1 MRFLVDVALAD
12 GTEVTAHTANPGA
25 MEGLLHPGAAVWLEP
40 AAGAK
45 RKLPYTWVAVE
56 HLGVR
61 VGVDTIRPNALVR
74 EMLLAK
80 VLPGLGRY
88 RGVTSEFVHAP
99 GSRVDFRLDT
109 ARGPHDIEVKNC
121 HLVYPDRRG
130 YFPDS
135 VSERA
140 ARHMRVL
147 EAGCRAGH
155 RCSVLFVVQR
165 EDAVALRPSDAHDPE
180 FAAAARSAK
189 AAGVRFLALRA
200 RPTDEGLEALGAIPV
215 EMEPYDLEFARGC
228 RVANK
233 PFSGWIR
240 PVRSP

>member
-1 MRFLVDVALAD
+1 MRGSFLRRRMRFLVDVALPD
-12 GTEVTAHTANPGA
+12 GSEVTAHTANPGA

-45 RKLPYTWVAVE
+45 RKLPFTWVAVD

-74 EMLLAK
+74 EMLLARA
-80 VLPGLGRY
+80 LPELGGY
-88 RGVTSEFVHAP
+88 EGVTSEFVHAP
-99 GSRVDFRLDT
+99 GSRVDFRLE
-109 ARGPHDIEVKNC
+109 AAGGPHDVEVKNC

-140 ARHMRVL
+140 SRHMRVL
-147 EAGCRAGH
+147 GEGCRAGH

-180 FAAAARSAK
+180 FAAAARSARE
-189 AAGVRFLALRA
+189 AGVRFFALRT
-200 RPTDEGLEALGAIPV
+200 RPTDEGIEALGMIPV
-215 EMEPYDLEFARGC
+215 EMGPYDLEPARG
-228 RVANK
+228 
-233 PFSGWIR
+233 
-240 PVRSP
+240 